1 MLYPFNNLTKYMDIQ
16 LINIGFG
23 NIVSANR
30 IIAIVSPESAPIKR
44 LIADARERDQ
54 LVDATYGR
62 RTRAVIITDSSHIVL
77 SAIQPETVA
86 HRFVVNKESNSN

>member
-1 MLYPFNNLTKYMDIQ
+1 VK

-23 NIVSANR
+23 NMVASER

-44 LIADARERDQ
+44 IISDAREKSS
-54 LVDATYGR
+54 LIDATYGR
-62 RTRAVIITDSSHIVL
+62 RTRAVIITDNGCIIL

-86 HRFVVNKESNSN
+86 GRLADKSGPDTGETQ

>member
-1 MLYPFNNLTKYMDIQ
+1 MR

-23 NIVSANR
+23 NMVSANR

-44 LIADARERDQ
+44 VISDAREKGA

-62 RTRAVIITDSSHIVL
+62 RTRAVIITDSGCIVL
-77 SAIQPETVA
+77 SAIQPETIA
-86 HRFVVNKESNSN
+86 GRLSGKHEQDAGDMDDDEKQ